1 MAAKRSEREELEAE
15 LVRID
20 RTLTQDRKHLARVM
34 SDIDELVAY
43 RLRIESKLSSLKG
56 KRK

>member
-34 SDIDELVAY
+34 SDIDELVTY
-43 RLRIESKLSSLKG
+43 RLRIESKLASLKG

>member
-20 RTLTQDRKHLARVM
+20 RTLSQDRKHLARVM

-43 RLRIESKLSSLKG
+43 RLRIESKLASLKG

>member
-1 MAAKRSEREELEAE
+1 MPAKRSEREDLEAE

-43 RLRIESKLSSLKG
+43 RLRIKSKLSSLKG